1 MKKNFMPGTVVI
13 IGRTNVGK
21 STLFNRLSETRKA
34 MVSNIPGTTR
44 DLKYAAAKWQGKEF
58 KLVDT
63 GGFLAE
69 EKSEIKQLTRKESKE
84 MKRQAK
90 DDIGKQVE
98 IRARLALDKS
108 DLALLIV
115 DGIDGLTPQDKK
127 IADYLRQSDKIIIL
141 VVNKCDNLNI
151 RQAAA
156 EFYKLGL
163 GKPFSVAA
171 ITGAGIGDLL
181 DEINIR
187 LKELKKIKEK
197 KEKKALLRVAII
209 GKPNVGKSSLLNT
222 LAKEEKAIVSP
233 IPHTTREPNES
244 VIDYQDKHILLFDT
258 AGIRRKARIEDNS
271 LEDMG
276 VRMTIGVLKKADV
289 ALMMIDISN
298 QLTQQDLQLGRQ
310 VAEAGAGV
318 IIVANKYDLIK
329 ESGQENTGE
338 EYIKFIRGAFPHLAF
353 APIVLSSAKTGSNAE
368 KILQLV
374 LEVEAAG
381 KTKILANSL
390 SKFLKQLIKKQ
401 PPARKRINVR
411 GRVAIKRPFI
421 TKLQQ
426 IDTKPPVF
434 SCEIDSGEE
443 LEENYKR
450 YIINSLR
457 QKFGFLGTPI
467 RLVVRHN
474 GNENTESTKAH
485 KARKQGNTKYN

>member
-1 MKKNFMPGTVVI
+1 
-13 IGRTNVGK
+13 
-21 STLFNRLSETRKA
+21 
-34 MVSNIPGTTR
+34 
-44 DLKYAAAKWQGKEF
+44 
-58 KLVDT
+58 
-63 GGFLAE
+63 
-69 EKSEIKQLTRKESKE
+69 
-84 MKRQAK
+84 
-90 DDIGKQVE
+90 
-98 IRARLALDKS
+98 
-108 DLALLIV
+108 
-115 DGIDGLTPQDKK
+115 
-127 IADYLRQSDKIIIL
+127 
-141 VVNKCDNLNI
+141 
-151 RQAAA
+151 
-156 EFYKLGL
+156 
-163 GKPFSVAA
+163 
-171 ITGAGIGDLL
+171 
-181 DEINIR
+181 
-187 LKELKKIKEK
+187 
-197 KEKKALLRVAII
+197 
-209 GKPNVGKSSLLNT
+209 
-222 LAKEEKAIVSP
+222 
-233 IPHTTREPNES
+233 
-244 VIDYQDKHILLFDT
+244 
-258 AGIRRKARIEDNS
+258 
-271 LEDMG
+271 
-276 VRMTIGVLKKADV
+276 V